1 MLYTS
6 WLLHTTVQFQDH
18 SLRVWGGAEG
28 SSVKACIGEP
38 VQRPHCL
45 IRGSVR
51 GDPLPGGRSLRWT
64 CVWLLVPT
72 WGPFRTSRVL
82 PQDSPLSLSWL
93 PSCWSSPACM
103 GLYLASR
110 AVTGSFLLWGF
121 MTLLKCCIWREV
133 RQPWCGLTVC
143 LRGDRRI
150 CFLSWRE
157 FCDCILGSV
166 CSHGSARSYDWGCCF
181 PRVAGRLFFLSTWT
195 LEFCITNLESYLTHC
210 YSK

>member
-1 MLYTS
+1 MLLDISGSSVHTEIWRGLTPFVVFPFTDEDFLGEMLYTS

-93 PSCWSSPACM
+93 PSC
-103 GLYLASR
+103 
-110 AVTGSFLLWGF
+110 
-121 MTLLKCCIWREV
+121 
-133 RQPWCGLTVC
+133 
-143 LRGDRRI
+143 
-150 CFLSWRE
+150 
-157 FCDCILGSV
+157 
-166 CSHGSARSYDWGCCF
+166 
-181 PRVAGRLFFLSTWT
+181 
-195 LEFCITNLESYLTHC
+195 
-210 YSK
+210 